1 MMYNHFVHCKLR
13 ALFFNK
19 IFAMQKYFVFFN
31 LYLRSYSKKVSIK
44 YKIVHTYRI
53 QIKIVY
59 KANKY
64 VKNQYTKMYS

>member
-1 MMYNHFVHCKLR
+1 
-13 ALFFNK
+13 
-19 IFAMQKYFVFFN
+19 MQKYFGFFN